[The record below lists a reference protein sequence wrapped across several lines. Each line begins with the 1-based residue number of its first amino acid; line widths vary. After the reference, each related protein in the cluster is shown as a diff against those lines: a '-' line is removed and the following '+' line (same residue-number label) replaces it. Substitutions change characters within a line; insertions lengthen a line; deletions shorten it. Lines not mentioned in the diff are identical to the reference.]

1 MSRVFEIADRY
12 VDQIA
17 ALEPLMATSMGI
29 PGHER
34 EMPDLSPAGPARVAE
49 LNRKMSAELTTAPT
63 EGEPD
68 RIAREVM
75 LERLAVHLDLYEA
88 HEYMRALRII
98 ASPLQG
104 VRSVFD
110 QMPKVSEDDWSN
122 IAARLNL
129 VPQTL
134 KGYQQTLSEGLAQK
148 LYASKRQAGEGSEQ
162 ARLWAGL
169 AEGEG
174 KPSYFRQLLE
184 SFQKKQPDKR
194 FSDGVAH
201 DLDAGVQ
208 AAIRG
213 YKEMHDYLRD
223 DYIPAT
229 SEREAAGSDRYRLMA
244 RAFLGAT
251 LDLRETYDWGWQEL
265 HRIEEE
271 MRNTIDRIVPGGSW
285 KQAMKLLETDPA
297 RVVEGEENYRRWL
310 QELHDQAL
318 DELHGKHFEIPEAI
332 RRIEVMIPP
341 PGGALAAYYTSPSE
355 DLKRPGRTW
364 WPTGGNTVFPKWGDV
379 TTVYHEGVPGHHL
392 QVAGTHMRA
401 EGLSRYQRLAM
412 FVSGHGE
419 GWALYA
425 ERLMADLGHL
435 DNPDYYLG
443 MLSGQALRA
452 VRVIIDVGLHLE
464 LPIPAVERFHP
475 GEVWNYDLAVEFAVE
490 KTGRPRQFMES
501 EVVRYL
507 GWPAQAISYKV
518 GERYW
523 LAAREASKRAKGK
536 SFDLKTFHTDA
547 LNLGPM
553 GLEQLQRELAQA

>member
-1 MSRVFEIADRY
+1 MSRVFEIADGY
-12 VDQIA
+12 IDQIA
-17 ALEPLMATSMGI
+17 ALEPLTATSMGI

-34 EMPDLSPAGPARVAE
+34 EMPDLSPAGPERLAE
-49 LNRKMSAELTTAPT
+49 LNRKTRDELRAAPV

-68 RIAREVM
+68 RIARDVM
-75 LERLAVHLDLYEA
+75 LERFGVHLDIFEA
-88 HEYMRALRII
+88 REYLRALRII
-98 ASPLQG
+98 ACPLQG
-104 VRSVFD
+104 VRGVFD
-110 QMPKVSEDDWSN
+110 QMPKTTEDDWSN
-122 IAARLNL
+122 IAARLKL
-129 VPQTL
+129 VPRTL
-134 KGYQQTLSEGLAQK
+134 AGYRETLSEGLRQK
-148 LYASKRQAGEGSEQ
+148 LYASKRQAREGVDQ
-162 ARLWAGL
+162 ARLWASL

-174 KPSYFRQLLE
+174 KRSYFSQLLE
-184 SFQKKQPDKR
+184 SFQKAR
-194 FSDGVAH
+194 GENGFSDGLAR
-201 DLDAGVQ
+201 DLDDGVKAAVAGY
-208 AAIRG
+208 G
-213 YKEMHDYLRD
+213 EMYTYLRD
-223 DYIPAT
+223 EYIPST
-229 SEREAAGSDRYRLMA
+229 SEREAAGEDRYRLMT

-251 LDLRETYDWGWQEL
+251 LDMRETYEWGWEEL

-271 MRNTIDRIVPGGSW
+271 MRKTIERIIPGGTW
-285 KQAMKLLETDPA
+285 EQAMELLETDPS

-318 DELHGKHFEIPEAI
+318 AELQGKHFDIPEKI
-332 RRIEVMIPP
+332 RRTEVMIPP

-392 QVAGTHMRA
+392 QVATAHIQAAR
-401 EGLSRYQRLAM
+401 LSRYQRLLM

-425 ERLMADLGHL
+425 ERLMAELGYL

-452 VRVIIDVGLHLE
+452 VRVIIDIGMHLE
-464 LPIPAVERFHP
+464 LPIPSSEKFHP
-475 GEVWNYDLAVEFAVE
+475 GEVWNYELAVEFAVE

-507 GWPAQAISYKV
+507 GWPGQAISYKV

-523 LAAREASKRAKGK
+523 LAARETAKRAKGAA
-536 SFDLKTFHTDA
+536 FDLKAFHTDA
-547 LNLGPM
+547 LNIGPM
-553 GLEQLQRELAQA
+553 GLEQLQRELAG